1 MYYWLLAKGTSASPA
16 QSCILFLLFCCK
28 LMLLDSISKT
38 DGDYKNVFLLA
49 LSIDWTKSISVL
61 ELTDAP
67 FNAHR
72 NSYGLAKLYMN

>member
-49 LSIDWTKSISVL
+49 LSIDWTKSISLL

-67 FNAHR
+67 FNMHR
-72 NSYGLAKLYMN
+72 NLFVLAKLYMN